1 MVVSIAVMMASFR
14 RSKNQT
20 AGLVVQKKAAMYALP
35 REILCDVSLSKY
47 SARHC
52 VGLYLTTLRPKL
64 VFVQRAASDLYG
76 LTMARSS
83 LK

>member
-47 SARHC
+47 SVRHC

-64 VFVQRAASDLYG
+64 VLSKEQHQICMVLLWHDPH
-76 LTMARSS
+76 
-83 LK
+83 